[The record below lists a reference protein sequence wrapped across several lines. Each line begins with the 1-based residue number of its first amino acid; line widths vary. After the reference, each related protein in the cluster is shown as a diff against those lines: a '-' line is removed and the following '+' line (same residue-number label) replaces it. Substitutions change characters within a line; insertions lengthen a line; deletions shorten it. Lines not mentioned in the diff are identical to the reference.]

1 MQGFDLDI
9 KPRIT
14 KLIVVNSNYS
24 KSWIMKYSAA
34 VLLCSI
40 LLIGCS
46 ENSVTEETQPQE
58 LTQSKVISIAL
69 IGNEQIR
76 LNNDSII
83 PISKLEQIL
92 NDLEIDNNTLVS
104 VYSKEDSPMGDLID
118 LQNALR
124 DAEVLR
130 INYKMVKS

>member
-1 MQGFDLDI
+1 MQRNDLDI

-24 KSWIMKYSAA
+24 KYWIMKYSAA

-69 IGNEQIR
+69 IGNEQVR

-92 NDLEIDNNTLVS
+92 NDMEIDNNTLVS

-118 LQNALR
+118 LQDALR

-130 INYKMVKS
+130 INYRMVKS

>member
-1 MQGFDLDI
+1 MQGNDLDI
-9 KPRIT
+9 KPKIT
-14 KLIVVNSNYS
+14 KLIVANSNYS
-24 KSWIMKYSAA
+24 KYWIMKYSAA

-69 IGNEQIR
+69 IGNEQVR

-118 LQNALR
+118 LQDALR

-130 INYKMVKS
+130 INYRMVKS